1 MELVMK
7 TYKTEYEQYQVARKK
22 VEEIKGFYGNL
33 ISYVLV
39 NLFLIFINLKY
50 SPEHIWFFW
59 PMLGWGIG
67 VLFHG
72 IKVFNWFPFLGKD
85 WEDKKLKQF
94 MEEEK
99 NNQNKYQ

>member
-1 MELVMK
+1 MK